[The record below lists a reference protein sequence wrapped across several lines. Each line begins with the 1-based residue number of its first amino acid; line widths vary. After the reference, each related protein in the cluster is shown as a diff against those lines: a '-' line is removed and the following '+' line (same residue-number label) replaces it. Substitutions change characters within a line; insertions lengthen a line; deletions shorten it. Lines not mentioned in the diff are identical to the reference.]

1 MTTLLK
7 QMPVNPIFNPAG
19 NDDVASRS
27 IWFGET
33 TNLMQLN
40 DVRYPW
46 AIGLY
51 EQMREQFWIPQK
63 YDLTQDVTDYNNLTP
78 AERRAFDGILSYLAF
93 LDSIQACNLS
103 HIKEVVTAPEVSLCI
118 AEQTSQEYLHSKSYQ
133 YMIDSII
140 PKDRRNGI
148 YDLWRTDKVLFER
161 CENIAS
167 HYQSYSDNR
176 STDNYF
182 LMLVANFLLE
192 GIYFM
197 NGFSFFYNLASRQLM
212 PGSADIFR
220 AINKDEL
227 SHIRLFQKLL
237 PEAMEVFP
245 YSADK
250 IYEMTSQAVEY
261 ECVWTSHI
269 IGEDILGIT
278 PESTETYTK
287 YLANLR
293 LKSIGLTP
301 LYPEDRYKK
310 NPYHHLERF
319 ADTKSDGNTKANF
332 FEAGVTSYSMSASVT
347 GWDDI

>member
-1 MTTLLK
+1 
-7 QMPVNPIFNPAG
+7 
-19 NDDVASRS
+19 
-27 IWFGET
+27 
-33 TNLMQLN
+33 
-40 DVRYPW
+40 
-46 AIGLY
+46 
-51 EQMREQFWIPQK
+51 
-63 YDLTQDVTDYNNLTP
+63 LTQDVTDYNNLTP

-148 YDLWRTDKVLFER
+148 YDFWRTDEVLFER

-167 HYQSYSDNR
+167 HYQSYSDDR
-176 STDNYF
+176 STENYF

-237 PEAMEVFP
+237 PEAMEMFP

-261 ECVWTSHI
+261 ECIWTNHL
-269 IGEDILGIT
+269 IGNDILGIT
-278 PESTETYTK
+278 PESTEIYTK
-287 YLANLR
+287 YLANIR
-293 LKSIGLTP
+293 LKDIGLNP
-301 LYPEDRYKK
+301 LYPEDCYKK

-319 ADTKSDGNTKANF
+319 ADTKSGGNTKANF